1 VAIYNRGRL
10 IAGDD
15 FSEVGQFWP
24 HISMWCDVRIRR
36 QSAKQFIGPVPL
48 TASRDLRH
56 CSNRFYLLM
65 PRSTSLSNVIT
76 LAEVQSLAD
85 PKTFARGKAYFHD
98 GVVSR
103 LEEHDGVLR
112 ASVRGTHRYS
122 VELGVGDDGEL
133 TYECDCPV
141 GDDGIFCK
149 HAVAVAL
156 SWLENSGEEVFHVDE
171 TEPAKPRKK
180 RKTYEEQIREYVAAL
195 DRGSLQELL
204 LEAVERDMTLRD
216 KLLFAARAASA
227 SDLPSMKTAVRQA
240 TRISRPLDWREA
252 GAYGDGLMS
261 LADMLRQRLAGP
273 NAAQVVDLAEL
284 AIAGAE
290 KSLEQID
297 DSGGDVMPAIME
309 LAAVHLAACRQ
320 TRPDAVEL
328 AERLFRFQAEGVWDT
343 FYDVLPAYAE
353 PLGDTGLRR
362 YRELVRSGWDALPS
376 LAPSNE
382 YRRSFDPLR
391 MRLERAMERLAELDG
406 DADALICIRSKDLSS
421 PYRFLLVAELCAKH
435 GRHDEGLSWAERGLR
450 ESGKNTDVRLV
461 DFCITEYL
469 RREEF
474 EKADAFAWQRFESR
488 PVAEAFTA
496 LMDVAKATG
505 RYDLTRERTL
515 EHLWTLVRTEET
527 PTKTKR
533 SHWQTPSRTELVKVF
548 LAERESEAAW
558 DAFCGGPVATS
569 MWATVAAV
577 RGKTHPRDAIALY
590 HRLLPIAAESGTR
603 NARYDEAFGIVRTI
617 GKLRAELKEHAQFVD
632 ELETIRQTYRA
643 KRNFMKLLAALG

>member
-1 VAIYNRGRL
+1 M
-10 IAGDD
+10 
-15 FSEVGQFWP
+15 S
-24 HISMWCDVRIRR
+24 H
-36 QSAKQFIGPVPL
+36 
-48 TASRDLRH
+48 
-56 CSNRFYLLM
+56 
-65 PRSTSLSNVIT
+65 TSSFADVIT
-76 LAEVQSLAD
+76 LTELQSLAD
-85 PKTFARGKAYFHD
+85 LKTFARGKAYFHD

-103 LEEHDGVLR
+103 LEEHDGLLR

-141 GDDGIFCK
+141 GADGIFCK

-156 SWLENSGEEVFHVDE
+156 SWLENSGEEVLHVDE

-195 DRGSLQELL
+195 DKESLQELL

-216 KLLFAARAASA
+216 KLLFAARAATA
-227 SDLPSMKTAVRQA
+227 SDLPGMKAAVRQA

-261 LADMLRQRLAGP
+261 LADMLRQRLGGP
-273 NAAQVVDLAEL
+273 HASQVVELAEL

-328 AERLFRFQAEGVWDT
+328 AERLFDFQTEGVWDT

-353 PLGDTGLRR
+353 PLGDAGLRR
-362 YRELVRSGWDALPS
+362 YRELVGSGWDALPP

-382 YRRSFDPLR
+382 FRRSFEPLR

-406 DADALICIRSKDLSS
+406 DVDTLIRIRSKDLSS

-435 GRHDEGLSWAERGLR
+435 GRHDDGLAWAERGLK
-450 ESGKNTDVRLV
+450 ESGKNVDQRLL
-461 DFCITEYL
+461 DFCIQEYL
-469 RREEF
+469 RRGEF
-474 EKADAFAWQRFESR
+474 AKADEFAWQRFEMR
-488 PVAEAFTA
+488 PVAEAFAA
-496 LMDVAKATG
+496 LMDVATATG
-505 RYDLTRERTL
+505 RYDTTRERAL
-515 EHLWTLVRTEET
+515 NHLWELVRAEEA
-527 PTKTKR
+527 PTKAKR
-533 SHWQTPSRTELVKVF
+533 SLWQTPSRTELVKVF
-548 LAERESEAAW
+548 LAERESETAW
-558 DAFCGGPVATS
+558 EAFCGGPVAVN
-569 MWATVAAV
+569 MWATMASIRA
-577 RGKTHPRDAIALY
+577 KTHPHDAVALY

-617 GKLRAELKEHAQFVD
+617 GKLRTELKEHAVFAN
-632 ELETIRQTYRA
+632 ELDAIRQTYRA

>member
-1 VAIYNRGRL
+1 MCA
-10 IAGDD
+10 A
-15 FSEVGQFWP
+15 S
-24 HISMWCDVRIRR
+24 R
-36 QSAKQFIGPVPL
+36 QSPFTDI
-48 TASRDLRH
+48 
-56 CSNRFYLLM
+56 
-65 PRSTSLSNVIT
+65 IT

-85 PKTFARGKAYFHD
+85 LKTFARGKAYFLD

-141 GDDGIFCK
+141 GGDGIFCK
-149 HAVAVAL
+149 HTVAVAL

-195 DRGSLQELL
+195 NKESLQELL
-204 LEAVERDMTLRD
+204 LEAVARDMTLRD
-216 KLLFAARAASA
+216 KLLFAARAATA
-227 SDLPSMKTAVRQA
+227 NDLPGMKAAVRQA
-240 TRISRPLDWREA
+240 TRISRPLDWRES

-261 LADMLRQRLAGP
+261 LADMLRQHLAGP
-273 NAAQVVDLAEL
+273 NAAQVVELAEL

-290 KSLEQID
+290 KRLEQID

-309 LAAVHLAACRQ
+309 LASVHLAACQQ
-320 TRPDAVEL
+320 TRPDAVKL
-328 AERLFRFQAEGVWDT
+328 AERLFRYQTEGVWDT
-343 FYDVLPAYAE
+343 FYDVLPAYTE

-362 YRELVRSGWDALPS
+362 YRELVVNGWDALPS

-382 YRRSFDPLR
+382 FRRSFDTLR

-406 DADALICIRSKDLSS
+406 DVDALIRIRSKDLSS

-435 GRHDEGLSWAERGLR
+435 GRLDEGLTWAERGLR
-450 ESGKNTDVRLV
+450 ESGNNTDVRLL
-461 DFCITEYL
+461 DFCIAEYL
-469 RREEF
+469 RRKDF
-474 EKADAFAWQRFESR
+474 EKVDSFAWRRFESR

-505 RYDLTRERTL
+505 RYDLTRERAL
-515 EHLWTLVRTEET
+515 KHMWELVRTEEA
-527 PTKTKR
+527 PTKAKR
-533 SHWQTPSRTELVKVF
+533 SHWQTPSRTELVRVF
-548 LAERESEAAW
+548 LAEHEREAAW
-558 DAFCGGPVATS
+558 EAFCGGPVAVN

-577 RGKTHPRDAIALY
+577 RAKTHPHDAIALY
-590 HRLLPIAAESGTR
+590 HRLLPISAENGTR
-603 NARYDEAFGIVRTI
+603 NARYDEAAGIVRAI
-617 GKLRAELKEHAQFVD
+617 GRLRAELSEHALFTIELD
-632 ELETIRQTYRA
+632 EIRKAYRA
-643 KRNFMKLLAALG
+643 KRNFIKTLAAFQ

>member
-1 VAIYNRGRL
+1 
-10 IAGDD
+10 
-15 FSEVGQFWP
+15 
-24 HISMWCDVRIRR
+24 
-36 QSAKQFIGPVPL
+36 
-48 TASRDLRH
+48 
-56 CSNRFYLLM
+56 M
-65 PRSTSLSNVIT
+65 PRSTSLSDVIT

-149 HAVAVAL
+149 HAVSVAL
-156 SWLENSGEEVFHVDE
+156 SWLENTGEEVFHADE
-171 TEPAKPRKK
+171 AESAKPRKK
-180 RKTYEEQIREYVAAL
+180 RKTFEDQIREYVSTLNEDAVR
-195 DRGSLQELL
+195 DLL
-204 LEAVERDMTLRD
+204 LEAVERDMALRD
-216 KLLFAARAASA
+216 KLLFAARAANA
-227 SDLPSMKTAVRQA
+227 NDLPSMKTAVRQA
-240 TRISRPLDWREA
+240 TRISRPLEWREA

-273 NAAQVVDLAEL
+273 NAAQIVDLAEL

-328 AERLFRFQAEGVWDT
+328 AKRLFHFQTEGVWDT

-353 PLGDTGLRR
+353 PLGDAGLRR
-362 YRELVRSGWDALPS
+362 YRELVGSGWDALPP

-382 YRRSFDPLR
+382 FRRSFEPLR

-406 DADALICIRSKDLSS
+406 DVDALIRTRSKDLSS

-435 GRHDEGLSWAERGLR
+435 GRHDDGLAWAERGLK
-450 ESGKNTDVRLV
+450 ESGKNVDQRLL
-461 DFCITEYL
+461 DFCIQEYL
-469 RREEF
+469 RRGEF
-474 EKADAFAWQRFESR
+474 PKADAFAWQRFEMR

-505 RYDLTRERTL
+505 RYDTTRERAL
-515 EHLWTLVRTEET
+515 NRLWELVRTEEA

-533 SHWQTPSRTELVKVF
+533 GHWQTPSRTELVKVF
-548 LAERESEAAW
+548 LAERESETAW
-558 DAFCGGPVATS
+558 EAFCGGPVATNL
-569 MWATVAAV
+569 WATMAAV
-577 RGKTHPRDAIALY
+577 RGKTHPHDAIALY

-603 NARYDEAFGIVRTI
+603 NARYDEAFAIVRTI

-632 ELETIRQTYRA
+632 ELETVRQTYRA
-643 KRNFMKLLAALG
+643 KRNFMKLLATLG

>member
-1 VAIYNRGRL
+1 MSRYSLLR
-10 IAGDD
+10 
-15 FSEVGQFWP
+15 
-24 HISMWCDVRIRR
+24 DVI
-36 QSAKQFIGPVPL
+36 I
-48 TASRDLRH
+48 
-56 CSNRFYLLM
+56 
-65 PRSTSLSNVIT
+65 
-76 LAEVQSLAD
+76 LAEIQSLAD
-85 PKTFARGKAYFHD
+85 LKTFARGKAYFHE
-98 GVVSR
+98 GAISR
-103 LEEHDGVLR
+103 LDERDGVLH
-112 ASVRGTHRYS
+112 ASVQGTHRYS
-122 VELGVGDDGEL
+122 VELGVGSDGEL
-133 TYECDCPV
+133 TYECNCPV

-156 SWLENSGEEVFHVDE
+156 SWLENNGDEVFHPDE
-171 TEPAKPRKK
+171 AGPVKPRNK
-180 RKTYEEQIREYVAAL
+180 RKTYEELISEYVATL
-195 DRGSLQELL
+195 DEDTVRDLL
-204 LEAVERDMTLRD
+204 LEAVERDTNLRD
-216 KLLFAARAASA
+216 KLLFAARAANA
-227 SDLPSMKTAVRQA
+227 SDLPSMKTAVREA
-240 TRISRPLDWREA
+240 TRISRPLEWREA

-273 NAAQVVDLAEL
+273 HAAQVVELAEL

-328 AERLFRFQAEGVWDT
+328 AERLFDFQTEGVWDT

-353 PLGDTGLRR
+353 PLGDAGLRR
-362 YRELVRSGWDALPS
+362 YRELVGSGWDALPP

-382 YRRSFDPLR
+382 FRRSFEPLR

-406 DADALICIRSKDLSS
+406 DVDTLIRIRSKDLSS

-435 GRHDEGLSWAERGLR
+435 ERHDEGLAWAERGLK
-450 ESGKNTDVRLV
+450 ESGKNVDQRLL
-461 DFCITEYL
+461 DFCIQEYL
-469 RREEF
+469 RRGEF
-474 EKADAFAWQRFESR
+474 PKADAFAWQRFEMR

-505 RYDLTRERTL
+505 RYDTTRERAL
-515 EHLWTLVRTEET
+515 NHLWELVRTEEA
-527 PTKTKR
+527 PTKTKPG
-533 SHWQTPSRTELVKVF
+533 HWQTPSRTELVKVF
-548 LAERESEAAW
+548 LAERESETAW

-577 RGKTHPRDAIALY
+577 RGKTHPHDAIGVY

-632 ELETIRQTYRA
+632 ELETVRQTYRA
-643 KRNFMKLLAALG
+643 KRDFIKLLATLG